1 MAKYKAKESF
11 KTAKNKYFGIHK
23 INILEQ
29 GGSIEITEF
38 KTLPGSLQEH
48 LELVELEKAE
58 PVKAK
63 KKNKNK
69 DKGDK

>member
-38 KTLPGSLQEH
+38 KTLPDSLQGH